1 MSGENYI
8 NHVVLVLDASLSMS
22 HHRNEL
28 IKVADGQVQY
38 LARRSKELDQE
49 TRVSVYAF
57 DHRVQCLVYDKDVL
71 RLPSIATL
79 YQPNGRTAMI
89 DATLKALEDLAETP
103 QRYGDHAFLTFVLT
117 DGEENASRARPGAL
131 TAALNKLPAHWT
143 VGVLVPDMMGK
154 DNAQSYGFPP
164 SNIAVWDAETA
175 KGFEEAGEVIQTAT
189 ENFLTSRVKGVRG
202 TKQLFS
208 IGTEKINKQT
218 VAANLKPLTEWQYDL
233 VPVLKRSPIR
243 EYIES
248 RGMPYNIGKCF
259 YQLMKTETIQGGKQI
274 AIREKKD
281 PNRRGLD
288 KVYVGDQARQILGL
302 PSVDV
307 RIKPDSNPEYDVF
320 VQSTSVNRVLL
331 PNTDVLVLR

>member
-8 NHVVLVLDASLSMS
+8 NHVVLVLDASYSML
-22 HHRNEL
+22 HRRKEL
-28 IKVADGQVQY
+28 IEVADGQVKY

-49 TRVSVYAF
+49 TRVSVYTF
-57 DHRVQCLVYDKDVL
+57 DDRVQCLIYDKDVL

-89 DATLKALEDLAETP
+89 DATIQALTELGETP

-117 DGEENASRARPGAL
+117 DGEENASRARPNQL
-131 TAALNKLPAHWT
+131 TDTLNRLPAHWT
-143 VGVLVPDMMGK
+143 VGVLVPDMRGK
-154 DNAQSYGFPP
+154 HNAQSYGFPP
-164 SNIAVWDAETA
+164 ANIAVWDAETA
-175 KGFEEAGEVIQTAT
+175 QGFEEAGEVIQTAT
-189 ENFLTSRVKGVRG
+189 ENFLTGRSRGVRG
-202 TKQLFS
+202 TKELFS
-208 IGTEKINKQT
+208 IGTEKINKKT
-218 VAANLKPLTEWQYDL
+218 VSANLTPLTEWQYDL
-233 VPVLKRSPIR
+233 VPVFKDSPIR

-307 RIKPDSNPEYDVF
+307 RIKPDTNPDYDVF
-320 VQSTSVNRVLL
+320 VQSTSVNRKLISG
-331 PNTDVLVLR
+331 TDVLVLR

>member
-22 HHRNEL
+22 HRRNEL
-28 IKVADGQVQY
+28 IQVADGQVKY

-49 TRVSVYAF
+49 TRVSIYAF

-89 DATLKALEDLAETP
+89 DATIKALEDLAETP

-117 DGEENASRARPGAL
+117 DGEENASRWKPDHL
-131 TAALNKLPAHWT
+131 TAALNKLPEHWT

-154 DNAQSYGFPP
+154 HNAQSYGFPP
-164 SNIAVWDAETA
+164 ANIAVWDAETA
-175 KGFEEAGEVIQTAT
+175 QGFEEAGEVIQAAT
-189 ENFLTSRVKGVRG
+189 ENFLTSRTRGVRG

-208 IGTEKINKQT
+208 LGPEKLNKAT
-218 VAANLKPLTEWQYDL
+218 VSANLTPLTEWQYDL
-233 VPVLKRSPIR
+233 VPVFKDGPIR

-259 YQLMKTETIQGGKQI
+259 YQLMKAETIQGGKQI

-302 PSVDV
+302 PDVDV
-307 RIKPDSNPEYDVF
+307 RIKPDVNPSWDVF
-320 VQSTSVNRVLL
+320 VQSASVNRKLISG
-331 PNTDVLVLR
+331 TDVLVLR